1 MANWTKVPY
10 RQSTVATLGEAQ
22 AILEKAA
29 SPAEEPSPAVAQASS
44 AVD

>member
-1 MANWTKVPY
+1 MQVPY
-10 RQSTVATLGEAQ
+10 RQSTVATLEEAQ
-22 AILEKAA
+22 AIPEKAA